1 MMDMLILNVHAP
13 MMMMMMMVLMMTMA
27 MVPVIMMSRQ
37 LSKSILAPI

>member
-13 MMMMMMMVLMMTMA
+13 MMMMMMVLMMTMA